1 MKKRNQRRAAGA
13 LLLLALAGFVYWD
26 NNALETERFEL
37 SSSRLP
43 EAFDGFIVVQL
54 SDLHGKEFG
63 PENVLVLGSTND
75 SLLACL
81 LGATSVNP
89 LPPHY
94 RCNNCHYPR
103 VPRRYQ

>member
-1 MKKRNQRRAAGA
+1 MKKRNRRRAVSAL

-43 EAFDGFIVVQL
+43 ETFDGFTAVQL

-63 PENVLVLGSTND
+63 PENFILCG
-75 SLLACL
+75 
-81 LGATSVNP
+81 
-89 LPPHY
+89 
-94 RCNNCHYPR
+94 YPQSMNMR
-103 VPRRYQ
+103 L

>member
-43 EAFDGFIVVQL
+43 EAFDGFTVVQL

-63 PENVLVLGSTND
+63 PENER
-75 SLLACL
+75 LLAAVRAAEPDL
-81 LGATSVNP
+81 IAVTGDLVD
-89 LPPHY
+89 
-94 RCNNCHYPR
+94 
-103 VPRRYQ
+103 